1 METKFYVSLLVMVA
15 TSMLLQA
22 MVIFS
27 SRADELR
34 NPPIT
39 VHIKNEL
46 SSGQY
51 HGHIVNEL
59 SPNKTLLVDCQ
70 CSDSDLGDHYI
81 NVGSEYQWSFKPHV
95 FRSTTWHCY
104 LAPDD
109 NSHSYFAAFTDNIEN
124 VDAHH
129 NFYWVAKDDGVY
141 MRNNESHQDIYFDKW
156 EVGHYL

>member
-46 SSGQY
+46 SSGQVLY
-51 HGHIVNEL
+51 VHCHC
-59 SPNKTLLVDCQ
+59 TDH
-70 CSDSDLGDHYI
+70 DLGDHYI
-81 NVGSEYQWSFKPHV
+81 NTGVEFNWRFKPH
-95 FRSTTWHCY
+95 FIRKNLWQCY
-104 LAPDD
+104 LAPDKNHQAYFHVYD
-109 NSHSYFAAFTDNIEN
+109 FKTPPYDFDLIFAAKE
-124 VDAHH
+124 
-129 NFYWVAKDDGVY
+129 DGVY
-141 MRNNESHQDIYFDKW
+141 YRNQDNNVDEYFSKW
-156 EVGHYL
+156 LAN

>member
-1 METKFYVSLLVMVA
+1 MFSFSNSQPKILALSALVVSLAA
-15 TSMLLQA
+15 TILLA
-22 MVIFS
+22 EIPS
-27 SRADELR
+27 
-34 NPPIT
+34 
-39 VHIKNEL
+39 
-46 SSGQY
+46 SSGLVFPWIQY

-81 NVGSEYQWSFKPHV
+81 NIGSEYQWSFKPHV
-95 FRSTTWHCY
+95 FWSTTWHCY